1 VTKLFPS
8 GRRLVV
14 LHYHLRPGGVRRI
27 IELALPPI
35 LRSPVSRFESVVLA
49 TGEAAG
55 ENWTHALENSLPPS
69 VTLDFFQEPAF
80 HYFSDSRVRPET
92 LRRRIRTALDRLLP
106 ADQAEETVVW
116 AHNLGL
122 ARNLLLADELRRIT
136 RERAIRL
143 LSHHHDF
150 WFENRWARWP
160 EMQACGF
167 RTLPDIAHAVFALA
181 SRQGLA
187 TINRLD
193 QSVLDQK
200 MPRRAFWM
208 PNLVAKGHPLSQ
220 ARIRRAR
227 KTLSSLLGDDGPIWL
242 VPTRFLRRKNLAE
255 AVLLTRWLRPEGWLV
270 TTAGVSSPDE
280 KAYARRLDQ
289 AARQRNWRVRFRFL
303 EDRRED
309 RIGFDEMVAAAE
321 VLLLTSVQEGFG
333 LPYLEASAVAKPLL
347 ARRLPNVS
355 PDLKSLGFRFPH
367 LYDDIL
373 IPPALFDFPREQ
385 ARQQALWRK
394 WKTSLPAA
402 CRPLAQPPV
411 LCDQEPD
418 APVPFSRLTLT
429 AQLDVLRHPPGD
441 SWDACKKWNPL
452 LRRWFPLAGTG
463 HLKVAE
469 WPGTADARIGA
480 AAYAERFHQTL
491 RNLPDG
497 AVSSQTA
504 TRVQKDFLIQRLGR
518 DFLYP
523 ILMEQ

>member
-1 VTKLFPS
+1 MTKLFPS

-35 LRSPVSRFESVVLA
+35 LRSPASHFKSVVVA
-49 TGEAAG
+49 TGETAG
-55 ENWTHALENSLPPS
+55 KNWTDALGKSLPPS
-69 VTLDFFQEPAF
+69 VALDFFREPAF
-80 HYFSDSRVRPET
+80 HYFSESRVRPET
-92 LRRRIRTALDRLLP
+92 LRGRIRSALDRLLP

-122 ARNLLLADELRRIT
+122 ARNLILADELRKIT
-136 RERAIRL
+136 KDRSLRL

-150 WFENRWARWP
+150 WFENRWARWT

-167 RTLPDIAHAVFALA
+167 RTLPDIARAVFALA
-181 SRQGLA
+181 SRQGQA

-193 QSVLDQK
+193 QSVLDREI
-200 MPRRAFWM
+200 PGRTFWM
-208 PNLVAKGHPLSQ
+208 PNLVARGRPLPKS
-220 ARIRRAR
+220 AVRRSR
-227 KTLSSLLGDDGPIWL
+227 KTLASLLGDDGPVWL

-280 KAYARRLDQ
+280 KSYARRLDQ
-289 AARQRNWRVRFRFL
+289 AARKGNWRVRFRFL

-309 RIGFDEMVAAAE
+309 RIGFEDLVAAAE

-333 LPYLEASAVAKPLL
+333 LPYLEASAAGKPLL

-355 PDLKSLGFRFPH
+355 PDLKLLGFRFPH
-367 LYDDIL
+367 LYEDVWIAPELLDV
-373 IPPALFDFPREQ
+373 PAERT
-385 ARQQALWRK
+385 RQKTLWQK
-394 WKTSLPAA
+394 WKSSLPAV
-402 CRPLAQPPV
+402 CRPLAVPPW
-411 LCDQEPD
+411 LCDREPG
-418 APVPFSRLTLT
+418 APLPFSRLTLT
-429 AQLDVLRHPPGD
+429 GQLEVLRHPPAD
-441 SWDACKKWNPL
+441 SWRVCKIWNPR
-452 LRRWFPLAGTG
+452 LRRWLVAAGNGRLQTA
-463 HLKVAE
+463 K
-469 WPGTADARIGA
+469 WPQSADTRIGA

-491 RNLPDG
+491 RDLPDE
-497 AVSSQTA
+497 AVASRTA
-504 TRVQKDFLIQRLGR
+504 TRVQRDFLIQRLGR